1 MENPHPPSIAAL
13 LQGLLED
20 VRVLI
25 GQTVRLARDEMKLE
39 RQKLTSLVMRIGIG
53 LAMAFMTSVLSLF
66 MLVHLLHGWS
76 GLPLWASYG
85 IVGLLCALLAGML
98 LASAASL
105 GATLRLWPF
114 RTLHSIKEDAR
125 WIKEQ
130 VLSTKT

>member
-1 MENPHPPSIAAL
+1 MENPHPISVAAL

-20 VRVLI
+20 IRVLI
-25 GQTVRLARDEMKLE
+25 GQTMRLARDEMKLE
-39 RQKLTSLVMRIGIG
+39 RQKLTSLVIRIGIG
-53 LAMAFMTSVLSLF
+53 LMMVFMTTVLLLL
-66 MLVHLLHGWS
+66 MIVHLLHGWL
-76 GLPLWASYG
+76 GLPLWTSYG
-85 IVGLLCALLAGML
+85 IVGLLCTLTAGLL

>member
-1 MENPHPPSIAAL
+1 MENPHPISVAAL

-20 VRVLI
+20 IRLLI
-25 GQTVRLARDEMKLE
+25 GQTMRLARDEMKLE
-39 RQKLTSLVMRIGIG
+39 RQKLTSLVIRLGIG
-53 LAMAFMTSVLSLF
+53 LTMAFMTSALLLLMV
-66 MLVHLLHGWS
+66 VHLLHGWL
-76 GLPLWASYG
+76 GLPLWTSYG
-85 IVGLLCALLAGML
+85 IVGLLCSLMAGLL

-105 GATLRLWPF
+105 GSTLRLWPF

>member
-1 MENPHPPSIAAL
+1 MENPHPISVAAL

-20 VRVLI
+20 IQVLI
-25 GQTVRLARDEMKLE
+25 GQTMRLARDEMKLE
-39 RQKLTSLVMRIGIG
+39 RQKLTSLVIRIGIG
-53 LAMAFMTSVLSLF
+53 LMMVFMTTVLLLL
-66 MLVHLLHGWS
+66 MIVHLLHGWL
-76 GLPLWASYG
+76 GLPLWTSYG
-85 IVGLLCALLAGML
+85 IVGLLCALTAGLL

>member
-1 MENPHPPSIAAL
+1 MENPHPISIAAL

-20 VRVLI
+20 IRVLI
-25 GQTVRLARDEMKLE
+25 GQTMRLARDEMKLE
-39 RQKLTSLVMRIGIG
+39 RQKLTSLAVRIGIG
-53 LAMAFMTSVLSLF
+53 LMMAFMTTVLLLL
-66 MLVHLLHGWS
+66 MVVHLLHSWP

-85 IVGLLCALLAGML
+85 IVGLLCALTAGL
-98 LASAASL
+98 LLGSAASL

-130 VLSTKT
+130 MLSTKT